1 MTFKLIADTDSGAN
15 ITALVDE
22 KKKDIWVVKEILSIT
37 YTDEN
42 GVVHTIH
49 KEEDTNV
56 DNSS

>member
-42 GVVHTIH
+42 GMVHTIY
-49 KEEDTNV
+49 KEEK
-56 DNSS
+56 DNGRTL

>member
-22 KKKDIWVVKEILSIT
+22 DKKSVWVVKEILSII

-42 GVVHTIH
+42 GIVHTIH

-56 DNSS
+56 DNNS

>member
-15 ITALVDE
+15 ITALVDKDE
-22 KKKDIWVVKEILSIT
+22 KEVWVVKEILSIT

-49 KEEDTNV
+49 KEGDIDAGN
-56 DNSS
+56 NS

>member
-22 KKKDIWVVKEILSIT
+22 DKKSVWVVKEILSIT

-49 KEEDTNV
+49 KEEDTNA
-56 DNSS
+56 DNNS

>member
-15 ITALVDE
+15 ITALVDKDE
-22 KKKDIWVVKEILSIT
+22 KEVWVVKEILSIT

-49 KEEDTNV
+49 KEEE
-56 DNSS
+56 

>member
-22 KKKDIWVVKEILSIT
+22 DKKSVWVVKEILSIT

-42 GVVHTIH
+42 GIVHTIH
-49 KEEDTNV
+49 KEEK
-56 DNSS
+56 

>member
-56 DNSS
+56 DNSF

>member
-22 KKKDIWVVKEILSIT
+22 EKKDIWVVKEILSIT

-42 GVVHTIH
+42 GIVHTIH

-56 DNSS
+56 DNNS

>member
-22 KKKDIWVVKEILSIT
+22 KKKDVWVVKEILSIT

-42 GVVHTIH
+42 GIVHTIH
-49 KEEDTNV
+49 KEEK
-56 DNSS
+56 